1 MDTLQYPPAGAGSL
15 PPEQADPVYAALD
28 PAPVGVAMA
37 ALDGALQRANACL
50 CGMLGRAAHELAGTP
65 IQELAH
71 PGDAGAILAAVRGLA
86 VGEETGARVETRL
99 LHGNGSPVWAEVSL
113 GVVRD
118 PGGRPLHLVA
128 VVHDITARRLAQDA
142 LERREAEFRSLAAN
156 LPDVVARFG
165 PDLRFLYVNP
175 AAAAPSGRAP
185 EAFVGRTMAELGYPA
200 HLVRE
205 WEERLRRA
213 FDTGQ
218 PYEAEWDSVSSGG
231 EPRRFQVRGVPE
243 RDAEGRVASLLCIS
257 RDVTGL
263 QRMLAAE
270 NRYQALVEAT
280 SAAVWRAGADGL
292 FHGPQPSW
300 EALTGQTTG
309 EVQGIG
315 WLAAV
320 HPEDRRHTLAEWT
333 RAVADG
339 TPYEV
344 EHRVRTAR
352 GEWRPMHARAA
363 PVPGPDGVAR
373 EWVGAETDVGHRRQA
388 EQVGRFQASLLE
400 AVDQAVI
407 ATDLSGRVTYWNEP
421 AARLLGWG
429 AEEMAGRDLNAVLA
443 DAAWPG
449 GPMALLSRLQAGGGW
464 SGELELARRDGTRFH
479 ALVSAAAVR
488 NGAGA
493 LTGVVR
499 VLADVSGLKQ
509 AEASARESE
518 DRFRALSLTSPDFI
532 VVFDA
537 LADRV
542 TFANRDDFL
551 GWPVQGEGT
560 AERLTQ
566 AVHPEDLRPVR
577 RKWAASLAGETPDAL
592 EYRMRRADGGWE
604 WIEARPAVLSTDAEG
619 RPRELLSTVRVVT
632 ERRRGEQAL
641 RDAGEHLRRVLD
653 EVACAV
659 GVLAPDGTLLYANR
673 LSLEITGV
681 HADEVIGRA
690 FEDAPPFSHTAE
702 ARERLRGA
710 VASAAAGAV
719 VRYDE
724 TVRVVGGD
732 TTSVDLELAPLRGP
746 DGEITHLIATGTDLG
761 GRVRAR
767 AEAAEEMERLR
778 RALHTAGAVRWT
790 WEVRTGRVTWDDA
803 AAERF
808 GLEPAPAGTQ
818 LEGWASRVH
827 PDQRAEVE
835 AALREAAERGSEL
848 SVAYPFRHQD
858 GTWIPVRHRAWAERD
873 DEGVAR
879 LAGVVVD
886 LSPTHPQA
894 FPLPG
899 LASGAVPRA

>member
-1 MDTLQYPPAGAGSL
+1 MSAAKDPPAGSGPASAE
-15 PPEQADPVYAALD
+15 PHYPVYAALD

-37 ALDGALQRANACL
+37 ALDGTLLRANACL
-50 CGMLGRAAHELAGTP
+50 CGMLGHAAHELAGTRV
-65 IQELAH
+65 QDLAN
-71 PGDAGAILAAVRGLA
+71 PDDVEEILAAVHRLA
-86 VGEETGARVETRL
+86 AGVETGARVETRTR
-99 LHGNGSPVWAEVSL
+99 HRDGSPLWAELSL

-118 PGGRPLHLVA
+118 DSGRPLHLVA

-142 LERREAEFRSLAAN
+142 LEQREAEFRSLATN
-156 LPDVVARFG
+156 LPDVVARFS
-165 PDLRFLYVNP
+165 PELRFLYVNP

-185 EAFVGRTMAELGYPA
+185 EAFVGRTMAELGYPPQ
-200 HLVRE
+200 LVRE
-205 WEERLRRA
+205 WEDRLRRA
-213 FDTGQ
+213 FDTGE
-218 PYEAEWDSVSSGG
+218 PYAAEWDSTAPGT

-243 RDAEGRVASLLCIS
+243 RDAEGRVVSLLCIS
-257 RDVTGL
+257 RDVTEL
-263 QRMLAAE
+263 QRMRAAE

-344 EHRVRTAR
+344 EHRVRTVR

-363 PVPGPDGVAR
+363 PVPGPGGTVR
-373 EWVGAETDVGHRRQA
+373 EWVGAETDIGHRRQA
-388 EQVGRFQASLLE
+388 EQTARFQASLLE
-400 AVDQAVI
+400 AVDQAVV
-407 ATDLSGRVTYWNEP
+407 ATDLSGRVTYWNAP
-421 AARLLGWG
+421 AERLLGWS
-429 AEEMAGRDLNAVLA
+429 ADEMSGRDLHTVLA

-449 GPMALLSRLQAGGGW
+449 GPMELLSRLQAGGGW
-464 SGELELARRDGTRFH
+464 SGEVHLARRDGTRFH
-479 ALVSAAAVR
+479 ALLSAAAVR

-499 VLADVSGLKQ
+499 VLADVSGLKE
-509 AEASARESE
+509 AEAAARESE
-518 DRFRALSLTSPDFI
+518 DRFRALALTSPDFI
-532 VVFDA
+532 VVFDVPA
-537 LADRV
+537 ERV
-542 TFANRDDFL
+542 TYANRGDFL
-551 GWPVQGEGT
+551 GWPVQGEDT
-560 AERLTQ
+560 AERLMA
-566 AVHPEDLRPVR
+566 AVHPDDLQGVR
-577 RKWAASLAGETPDAL
+577 EEWAAALAGEAPEAL

-604 WIEARPAVLSTDAEG
+604 WIEARPAVLSMDEDG

-632 ERRRGEQAL
+632 QRRRGEQAL

-690 FEDAPPFSHTAE
+690 FEDAPPFAHTVE

-710 VASAAAGAV
+710 VASAVAGAV

-732 TTSVDLELAPLRGP
+732 TTSVDLELAPLHGP

-767 AEAAEEMERLR
+767 AEAAEELERLG
-778 RALHTAGAVRWT
+778 RALHIAGAVRWS
-790 WEVRTGRVTWDDA
+790 WNVRTGEVAWDPI

-808 GLEPAPAGTQ
+808 GWAQAGAGTD
-818 LEGWASRVH
+818 LEWWASRVH
-827 PDQRAEVE
+827 PDQREGVE

-848 SVAYPFRHQD
+848 SVAYPFRHAD
-858 GTWIPVRHRAWAERD
+858 GTWVPVRHRAWAESD
-873 DEGVAR
+873 DDGVAR
-879 LAGVVVD
+879 LAGVMVD
-886 LSPTHPQA
+886 LSPAGPLA

-899 LASGAVPRA
+899 VPPQPVPRP

>member
-1 MDTLQYPPAGAGSL
+1 MYAPQDPPADAGSP
-15 PPEQADPVYAALD
+15 PPEPDYPVYAALD
-28 PAPVGVAMA
+28 PAPVGVGMA
-37 ALDGALQRANACL
+37 ALDGTLLRANACL
-50 CGMLGRAAHELAGTP
+50 CGMLGRAAHELAGMP
-65 IQELAH
+65 IQDLAH
-71 PGDAGAILAAVRGLA
+71 PEDAELILAAVRRLA
-86 VGEETGARVETRL
+86 AGEETGARVETRI
-99 LHGNGSPVWAEVSL
+99 LHRDGSLVWVEVSL
-113 GVVRD
+113 GVLREAHA
-118 PGGRPLHLVA
+118 RPLHLVA
-128 VVHDITARRLAQDA
+128 VIHDITTRRLAQDA
-142 LERREAEFRSLAAN
+142 LERREAAFRSLAAN

-175 AAAAPSGRAP
+175 AAAAPSDRAP
-185 EAFVGRTMAELGYPA
+185 EAFVGRTMAELGYPP
-200 HLVRE
+200 HLVAE
-205 WEERLRRA
+205 WEGRLRRA
-213 FDTGQ
+213 IDTGE
-218 PYEAEWDSVSSGG
+218 PYEAEWDSTAPGG
-231 EPRRFQVRGVPE
+231 EPLRFQVRGVPE

-320 HPEDRRHTLAEWT
+320 HPEDRKHTLAAWT

-363 PVPGPDGVAR
+363 PVPGPAGAVR
-373 EWVGAETDVGHRRQA
+373 EWVGAETDIGHRRQA
-388 EQVGRFQASLLE
+388 EQVARFQASLLE
-400 AVDQAVI
+400 AVDQAVV

-421 AARLLGWG
+421 AERLLGWN
-429 AEEMAGRDLNAVLA
+429 ADEMSGRDLHAVLA

-449 GPMALLSRLQAGGGW
+449 GPMELLSRLQTGGGW
-464 SGELELARRDGTRFH
+464 SGEIELARRDGTRFH
-479 ALVSAAAVR
+479 ALLSAAAVR

-499 VLADVSGLKQ
+499 VLADVSGLKE
-509 AEASARESE
+509 AEAAARESE

-532 VVFDA
+532 VVFDV
-537 LADRV
+537 LAERV
-542 TFANRDDFL
+542 TYANRGDFL

-560 AERLTQ
+560 AERLMA
-566 AVHPEDLRPVR
+566 AVHPDDLEGVR
-577 RKWAASLAGETPDAL
+577 GEWAAALAGEAPEAL

-604 WIEARPAVLSTDAEG
+604 WIEARPAVLSADG
-619 RPRELLSTVRVVT
+619 DGQPCELLSTVRVVT
-632 ERRRGEQAL
+632 QRRRGEQGL

-673 LSLEITGV
+673 LSLQITGV

-702 ARERLRGA
+702 ARARLRGA
-710 VASAAAGAV
+710 VASAAAGAA

-724 TVRVVGGD
+724 TVRVAGGD
-732 TTSVDLELAPLRGP
+732 TTSVDLEIAPLHGP

-767 AEAAEEMERLR
+767 AEAAEELERLR
-778 RALHTAGAVRWT
+778 RALHTAGAVRWS
-790 WEVRTGRVTWDDA
+790 WDVRTGEVAWDPA

-808 GLEPAPAGTQ
+808 GGDPEAVGTELEW
-818 LEGWASRVH
+818 WASRVH

-835 AALREAAERGSEL
+835 AALREAAERGGEL
-848 SVAYPFRHQD
+848 SVVYPFRHAD
-858 GTWIPVRHRAWAERD
+858 GTWIPVRHRAWAESD
-873 DEGVAR
+873 DLGVAR
-879 LAGVVVD
+879 MAGVLVD
-886 LSPTHPQA
+886 LSPAGPLA

-899 LASGAVPRA
+899 LSPDPVPRG